1 MAGAAWR
8 SVDGSPCRW
17 WQEDTDQWPAAA
29 QSRAK
34 GRHGTKWAQ
43 CGDLL
48 LTCGSMEVSMSKL
61 IIIPVAI
68 GRLQNID
75 LNL

>member
-1 MAGAAWR
+1 MQAVGVLTGR
-8 SVDGSPCRW
+8 HVDG
-17 WQEDTDQWPAAA
+17 
-29 QSRAK
+29 
-34 GRHGTKWAQ
+34 GRKTLTSGQQRHNHGERKTLHQVATVQ

-48 LTCGSMEVSMSKL
+48 LTCDLMEFSMSKL

-68 GRLQNID
+68 GRLQNSD